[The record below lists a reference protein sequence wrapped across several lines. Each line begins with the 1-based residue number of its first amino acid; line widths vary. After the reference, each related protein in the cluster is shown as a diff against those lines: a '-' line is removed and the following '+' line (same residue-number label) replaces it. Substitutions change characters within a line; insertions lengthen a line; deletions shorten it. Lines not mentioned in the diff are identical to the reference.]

1 MQAKQTMPVITAMSV
16 KRGRPW
22 GKHPVTSWF
31 GSCAEDGQQ
40 GLPSAP
46 LALKSGVLAKQNVY
60 WGI

>member
-16 KRGRPW
+16 KRGR
-22 GKHPVTSWF
+22 HPVTSWF